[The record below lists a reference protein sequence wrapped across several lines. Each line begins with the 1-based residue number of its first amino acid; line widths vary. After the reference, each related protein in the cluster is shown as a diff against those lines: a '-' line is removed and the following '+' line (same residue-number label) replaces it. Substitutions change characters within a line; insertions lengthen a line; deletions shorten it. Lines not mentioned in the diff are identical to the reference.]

1 MRVFGALAA
10 LLTALLALVMPQT
23 PAQAA
28 ATGTYHH
35 GYHVVYIENHAS
47 SFPIEWAVLTI
58 RYRHPDVDV
67 RYGACRSGAGCAKVY
82 QMHRGRKTW
91 PSTTYFAWYSGTHK
105 LVEPSPMSGDC
116 RKVWPCTVTKFDLDF
131 PWTWHHRYQ
140 AACHEVLRGLGF
152 EGQRYNLDSCSYAY
166 LDNRA
171 SIRPDSWDIGN
182 LDQVY

>member
-1 MRVFGALAA
+1 
-10 LLTALLALVMPQT
+10 
-23 PAQAA
+23 
-28 ATGTYHH
+28 
-35 GYHVVYIENHAS
+35 
-47 SFPIEWAVLTI
+47 
-58 RYRHPDVDV
+58 
-67 RYGACRSGAGCAKVY
+67 
-82 QMHRGRKTW
+82 
-91 PSTTYFAWYSGTHK
+91 
-105 LVEPSPMSGDC
+105 MSGDC